1 MVLKL
6 EPFPVNDNHYFGC
19 ITVEQNH
26 HYCHNTNSTQP
37 KVGIDNTTHH
47 PPQTQCQQY
56 LSCYLPDFDQ
66 TLIVGFWD

>member
-37 KVGIDNTTHH
+37 KVGIDNTTH
-47 PPQTQCQQY
+47 PPTIHRKLNVSNISAVTY
-56 LSCYLPDFDQ
+56 SIWMKL
-66 TLIVGFWD
+66 